1 MGLIPSVDCLN
12 RKRLTSLEEEEE
24 ILPGDHL
31 QTWTSSLPSVSS
43 LLAYPADNAL
53 NQKLLNLKEF
63 VLKRTFPSLKKV
75 LWDSTGLRLLPV
87 VKLFQWEG
95 KALQG
100 YVKYGYLS
108 FYTDYLVAK

>member
-63 VLKRTFPSLKKV
+63 SKQDNVYYQALLNWECYKGIVNLIVL
-75 LWDSTGLRLLPV
+75 
-87 VKLFQWEG
+87 EI
-95 KALQG
+95 
-100 YVKYGYLS
+100 
-108 FYTDYLVAK
+108 